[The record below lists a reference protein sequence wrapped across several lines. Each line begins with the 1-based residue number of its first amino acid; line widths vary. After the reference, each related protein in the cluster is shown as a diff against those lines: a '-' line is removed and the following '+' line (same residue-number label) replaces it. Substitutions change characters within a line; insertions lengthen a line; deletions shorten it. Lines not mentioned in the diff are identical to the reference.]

1 MSSLIG
7 AVTVASTLFGLM
19 LGQITVGA
27 ELFGVLIGAG
37 VLMTVRT

>member
-37 VLMTVRT
+37 VLMTVRS